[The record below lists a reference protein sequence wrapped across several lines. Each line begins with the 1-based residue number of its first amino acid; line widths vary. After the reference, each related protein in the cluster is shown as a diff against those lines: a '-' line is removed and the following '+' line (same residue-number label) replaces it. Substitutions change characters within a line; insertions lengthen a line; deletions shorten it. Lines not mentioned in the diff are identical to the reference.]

1 MADYGHDLQFGVFAS
16 PDVARVH
23 ETLELAQLADV
34 LGLDVF
40 TVQDH
45 PYNAAHLDASTLLT
59 AVAARTS
66 TIRVAHNVANLPLR
80 PPVGLAK
87 QVATLDLVSGGRAE
101 LGLGAGAFWDAIEAA
116 GGVRRTPGQAV
127 DALD

>member
-1 MADYGHDLQFGVFAS
+1 MPS
-16 PDVARVH
+16 PSAAVATTWLTSGTSCGSGFSRVRRRPAPND
-23 ETLELAQLADV
+23 TLELAQLADV
-34 LGLDVF
+34 SGLDLF

-45 PYNAAHLDASTLLT
+45 PYNATHLDASTLLT

-87 QVATLDLVSGGRAE
+87 RSPRSTS
-101 LGLGAGAFWDAIEAA
+101 
-116 GGVRRTPGQAV
+116 
-127 DALD
+127 

>member
-1 MADYGHDLQFGVFAS
+1 M
-16 PDVARVH
+16 
-23 ETLELAQLADV
+23 
-34 LGLDVF
+34 
-40 TVQDH
+40 QDH

-87 QVATLDLVSGGRAE
+87 QIATLDLVSGGRAE
-101 LGLGAGAFWDAIEAA
+101 LGLGTGAFWDAIVAA
-116 GGVRRTPGQAV
+116 GGERRTPKEAV
-127 DALD
+127 DALVEAIRIIRRTWGQDTDPARRAVGARRR